1 MFMFCFFLQSGW
13 NTAVAEQDVWNML
26 KVNLP
31 LRFVLF
37 FGEAPSR
44 RMGALGEKK
53 DRKNDRLIEG
63 YKPPGNEWLSRDESS
78 IRFPVVMFFK
88 NNITLLACVQ
98 PQLGCNC
105 TRATLYDLNQRE
117 AVNRKNLT
125 ACRTKMKL
133 HCREG
138 SVFLFWRKSN
148 LSDGEE
154 KLSDFFGQFA
164 PRGHWSR
171 GVSSRDWAIKHLN
184 WGTKASWLYN
194 TYVISG
200 ICHTWR
206 ILKDDC
212 VEAYRSRRISWHS
225 FCLFSPFNVV
235 LNFAYQLSML
245 QKYRWLNI
253 QKERRAN

>member
-125 ACRTKMKL
+125 AYRTKMKL

-138 SVFLFWRKSN
+138 SVVFLILKKVKSQRRRRKIKRF
-148 LSDGEE
+148 L
-154 KLSDFFGQFA
+154 
-164 PRGHWSR
+164 
-171 GVSSRDWAIKHLN
+171 WAIR
-184 WGTKASWLYN
+184 TKRSLVTWCLVSWLGYK
-194 TYVISG
+194 TPKLGHEGELTLQHLRYLR
-200 ICHTWR
+200 H
-206 ILKDDC
+206 
-212 VEAYRSRRISWHS
+212 
-225 FCLFSPFNVV
+225 
-235 LNFAYQLSML
+235 LSHVT
-245 QKYRWLNI
+245 NP
-253 QKERRAN
+253 

>member
-78 IRFPVVMFFK
+78 IRFPVVMSFK

-125 ACRTKMKL
+125 AYRTKMKL

-171 GVSSRDWAIKHLN
+171 GVSSRDWAIKHLI
-184 WGTKASWLYN
+184 GARRRVDFTTLTLSQAFVTRDESLRTTASKP
-194 TYVISG
+194 TVV
-200 ICHTWR
+200 
-206 ILKDDC
+206 
-212 VEAYRSRRISWHS
+212 VEFLDTVFAFSLLLM
-225 FCLFSPFNVV
+225 LF
-235 LNFAYQLSML
+235 
-245 QKYRWLNI
+245 
-253 QKERRAN
+253 